1 MANSVLPEKID
12 RMGLF
17 ILNHHNLPA
26 VANSVPTFDLKREKH
41 GRKVISMSVDG
52 HFLS

>member
-1 MANSVLPEKID
+1 MLITADLKSISFVEGCLLRMANSVLTEKKE

-26 VANSVPTFDLKREKH
+26 VANSVPTFDL
-41 GRKVISMSVDG
+41 
-52 HFLS
+52 

>member
-1 MANSVLPEKID
+1 MARKD
-12 RMGLF
+12 RQNGF
-17 ILNHHNLPA
+17 IKSNHHNLPA